1 MFKNTGIFKGSKA
14 IVRVGNLVSVQIKL
28 CRDFYRYTVKTPEG
42 NDATTVACSCRPAG
56 TTEEQFTRKSPS
68 QIPVTE
74 VGSLVEIWRPRTTPV
89 SDYAAVYLE
98 CGDAQCY
105 QTKDPMTMRNA
116 MIWPVWTLK
125 HYTNV
130 AAVALSVL
138 FVLCLAHI
146 AWRRSR
152 RPAPS
157 SAICAICGRENPR
170 YLRHGLLR
178 EYMMTEAVIAHEE
191 AANTKVKLAATGGTE
206 A

>member
-1 MFKNTGIFKGSKA
+1 
-14 IVRVGNLVSVQIKL
+14 V
-28 CRDFYRYTVKTPEG
+28 
-42 NDATTVACSCRPAG
+42 
-56 TTEEQFTRKSPS
+56 EQCTRKSPS
-68 QIPVTE
+68 QTPVSE

-89 SDYAAVYLE
+89 SDYAATYLE

-105 QTKDPMTMRNA
+105 QTEDPRTQRNA
-116 MIWPVWTLK
+116 MILTVWTLQ

-130 AAVALSVL
+130 AAVVLFVL

-157 SAICAICGRENPR
+157 SAICAICGRQNPR

-178 EYMMTEAVIAHEE
+178 EYMMTEPVIAHEE
-191 AANTKVKLAATGGTE
+191 ADNTKGKLAATGGTE